1 MNYGQVCKYLD
12 DCLVF
17 GIKPG
22 LERVHKLLE
31 LLDNPHKKVDFIHI
45 VGTNGK
51 TSTTKITAS
60 ILKNHGIKTGCYISP
75 HIKNYTERIWI
86 EGGDVSRVKFSGAFN
101 RIYPSIKEVNEMDM
115 EGSLTQFEILTV
127 MAFELAWNEGL
138 KVMVLE
144 AGMGGRWDATN
155 VARADVVGLTGVS
168 LEHTEILGNT
178 IEEISA
184 EKVQVIK
191 ENALVAAG
199 SSRDEVLN
207 ILRSKVRET
216 NSQLFLYGK
225 DFYIRKE
232 INLGLGG
239 WLIDIKSIRDTCREI
254 RLPAPGVYQPFNL
267 SLAMVLAEL
276 YLETINK
283 ELECKK
289 VKDGIENLK
298 IKGRFEVIREKP
310 LLIADASHNPE
321 GMEKLAENMAN
332 YFPERKKIII
342 LAVFKDKDYETMV
355 DRIIGVSD
363 ILILTSSQTGRSLDA
378 SRLEEVAGR
387 KAGNAGNKG
396 CCPTGIYRIDNI
408 ENSIK
413 FALKISGIND
423 IICIT
428 GSITNLEKVIK

>member
-1 MNYGQVCKYLD
+1 VNYGQVCKYLD

-191 ENALVAAG
+191 KNALVAAG
-199 SSRDEVLN
+199 SGRDEVLN

-216 NSQLFLYGK
+216 NSQLFLYRK

-355 DRIIGVSD
+355 DKIIGVSD

-378 SRLEEVAGR
+378 SRLEKVAGR

-396 CCPTGIYRIDNI
+396 GCPTGIYRIDNI

>member
-1 MNYGQVCKYLD
+1 VNYGQVCKYLD

>member
-31 LLDNPHKKVDFIHI
+31 LLGNPHKKVGFIHI

-51 TSTTKITAS
+51 TSTTKITAT

-86 EGGDVSRVKFSGAFN
+86 EGEDVSRKKFSGAFN
-101 RIYPSIKEVNEMDM
+101 RIYPSIKKVNEMDM

-127 MAFELAWNEGL
+127 MAFEIAWNEGL
-138 KVMVLE
+138 EVMVLE

-178 IEEISA
+178 IEKISS

-191 ENALVAAG
+191 ENELVASG
-199 SSRDEVLN
+199 SSKGKVLD
-207 ILRSKVRET
+207 ILRKKVGET
-216 NSQLFLYGK
+216 GSRLFLYGK
-225 DFYIRKE
+225 DFYVKKE
-232 INLGLGG
+232 INHGLGG
-239 WLIDIKSIRDTCREI
+239 WLLDIKAIKNTCSEI
-254 RLPAPGVYQPFNL
+254 KLPVPGVYQPINL

-276 YLETINK
+276 YLGTINK
-283 ELECKK
+283 ELECGK
-289 VKDGIENLK
+289 VKDSIENLK
-298 IKGRFEVIREKP
+298 IKGRFEVIRKRP

-321 GMEKLAENMAN
+321 GMEKFAENMVN

-342 LAVFKDKDYETMV
+342 LAVFKDKDYEKMV
-355 DRIIGVSD
+355 EKIISVSD
-363 ILILTSSQTGRSLDA
+363 ILILTSSFAGRSLDA
-378 SRLEEVAGR
+378 SRLEEVVRRKVGDNGNRAG
-387 KAGNAGNKG
+387 
-396 CCPTGIYRIDNI
+396 CPAEIYRVDNI

-428 GSITNLEKVIK
+428 GSITNLENVVK